1 MIYLL
6 DVNMLIG
13 AIYFE
18 PTRNPAEQLCRNLS
32 GNIRAGLF
40 RTIFH
45 LERWLRDQAD
55 NSLICTLPN
64 WPKNIE

>member
-1 MIYLL
+1 
-6 DVNMLIG
+6 VVTRFH
-13 AIYFE
+13 FE

-32 GNIRAGLF
+32 GNIAAGLF

-45 LERWLRDQAD
+45 LERWPRDQAD